1 MLWGLLLVLLLVLLR
16 GVKGSLLRDYY
27 YLERGR
33 GGRGRGR
40 GRRGRGRGRRGRG
53 RGRGGRGGR
62 GRGGRGRRRWRRRR
76 RRRRSFYYI
85 PSSFFFFSLCFRRDV
100 RHFFAAILGLSVLQ
114 GHGVLPSRAA
124 FAVLTS
130 SEAAA
135 AAAAGSI
142 HSFFSFGF
150 GRDVRNSL

>member
-1 MLWGLLLVLLLVLLR
+1 MLWGLLLVLLR

-53 RGRGGRGGR
+53 RGRGGRGH
-62 GRGGRGRRRWRRRR
+62 RRWRRRR

-85 PSSFFFFSLCFRRDV
+85 PSSFFFFFLCFRRDV

-135 AAAAGSI
+135 AAAAAGSI